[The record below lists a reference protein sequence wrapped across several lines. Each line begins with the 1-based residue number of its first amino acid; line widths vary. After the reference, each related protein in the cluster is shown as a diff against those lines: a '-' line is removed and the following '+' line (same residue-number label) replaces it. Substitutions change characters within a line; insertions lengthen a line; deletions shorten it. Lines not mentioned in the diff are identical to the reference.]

1 MKHRIVHLL
10 QLAKARKM
18 AQCLADASDID
29 ARLQQFNCK
38 RVTKRMARF
47 FNSCYPEHLAI
58 KIIGGDKAGR
68 LPVPTSR
75 ESRRALRKGD
85 RMSVSV
91 EHAFRWEDL
100 DQRLLTPKLQD
111 LAEEMQ

>member
-47 FNSCYPEHLAI
+47 FNSCPEHLAI

-68 LPVPTSR
+68 LPVPTF
-75 ESRRALRKGD
+75 EGIPK
-85 RMSVSV
+85 SVT
-91 EHAFRWEDL
+91 EG
-100 DQRLLTPKLQD
+100 
-111 LAEEMQ
+111 